1 MLRKPEVTSKE
12 PDKTK
17 NPKSDKN
24 PKPNTIQEP
33 DKTKNPKSDKNP
45 KPNTIQEPKPK
56 LFIIKQYIVRYSN
69 LDHYTKNKTEL
80 KSEIINH
87 KCTQKLLP
95 V

>member
-12 PDKTK
+12 PNTTK

-33 DKTKNPKSDKNP
+33 DKTKNPK
-45 KPNTIQEPKPK
+45 PNTIQEPKPK
-56 LFIIKQYIVRYSN
+56 LFIIKQYIVQYSN

>member
-1 MLRKPEVTSKE
+1 LLRKPEVTSKE

-33 DKTKNPKSDKNP
+33 DKTKNPK
-45 KPNTIQEPKPK
+45 PNTIQEPKPK
-56 LFIIKQYIVRYSN
+56 LFIIKQYIVQYSN
-69 LDHYTKNKTEL
+69 LDHYTKDKTEL

>member
-1 MLRKPEVTSKE
+1 
-12 PDKTK
+12 
-17 NPKSDKN
+17 KN

-45 KPNTIQEPKPK
+45 KPNTIQEPDKTKNPKPNTIQEPKPK
-56 LFIIKQYIVRYSN
+56 LFIIKQYIVQYSN
-69 LDHYTKNKTEL
+69 LDHYTKDKTEL

>member
-1 MLRKPEVTSKE
+1 E

-33 DKTKNPKSDKNP
+33 DKTKNPK
-45 KPNTIQEPKPK
+45 PNTIQEPKPK
-56 LFIIKQYIVRYSN
+56 LFIIKQYIVQYSN
-69 LDHYTKNKTEL
+69 LDHYTKDKTEL